1 VLIDSA
7 RQLGTISSSIKYK
20 ENVVDLA
27 DARVLDFLRPI
38 SFNYK
43 GQTKKTLGLIAE
55 EVEQCYPEMCVY
67 DADGELLTVDY
78 SQLAI
83 LLLKE
88 VQLLKKRIEQ

>member
-1 VLIDSA
+1 V
-7 RQLGTISSSIKYK
+7 
-20 ENVVDLA
+20 
-27 DARVLDFLRPI
+27 

-43 GQTKKTLGLIAE
+43 GQTKKSLGLTAE

-78 SQLAI
+78 SRLAI

-88 VQLLKKRIEQ
+88 VQRLKKKVG